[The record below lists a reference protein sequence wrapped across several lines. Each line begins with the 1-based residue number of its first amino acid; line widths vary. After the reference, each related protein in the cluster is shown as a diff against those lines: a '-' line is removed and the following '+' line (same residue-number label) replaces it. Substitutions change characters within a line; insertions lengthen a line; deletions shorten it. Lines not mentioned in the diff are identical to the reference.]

1 VECGVKR
8 EMAAVPLTAGP
19 GAVAAGSMAPMTN
32 AGRGITNWL
41 ERFGPLFAL
50 IALCVASALKSDD
63 FLKPQNLIN
72 ILQQWSAVGIV
83 AMGMTLVIGAGGI
96 DLSVGSMLALVGGA
110 GLIAVDSAA
119 EAGAPP
125 FICFIAGVGV
135 MLVGGAALGAVNGSL
150 VTLARIPPFIATLGG
165 MAAFRSLIQMKADGA
180 SINAASSVMTDYLDS
195 GITLSFL
202 KVGATADRPG
212 DPLVIPWGVALLAL
226 TVVVFWLLSSRTTLG
241 VYVRA
246 VGDNELA
253 ARYSAVKVGWVRFS
267 TYVMLGVCCG
277 VGAAISAARLN
288 SVSSS
293 AGGVLLELD
302 AIAAVVIGGT
312 RMSGGNTRILGTLCG
327 VLLLGVV
334 GNMLN
339 LIGVGTYAQGLVKA
353 AIIIG
358 AVLIQRGTR
367 G

>member
-1 VECGVKR
+1 
-8 EMAAVPLTAGP
+8 MA
-19 GAVAAGSMAPMTN
+19 N
-32 AGRGITNWL
+32 AGRGITHWL
-41 ERFGPLFAL
+41 ERFGPLLAL
-50 IALCVASALKSDD
+50 VALCIASALKSDD

-119 EAGAPP
+119 AAGASP
-125 FICFIAGVGV
+125 FLCFLAGIGV
-135 MLVGGAALGAVNGSL
+135 MLVGGAILGAINGSL

-180 SINAASSVMTDYLDS
+180 SINASSSVMTDYLDS

-202 KVGATADRPG
+202 KVGATADRAG
-212 DPLVIPWGVALLAL
+212 DPLMIPWGVTLFAAAVLF
-226 TVVVFWLLSSRTTLG
+226 FWLLSTRTTLG

-253 ARYSAVKVGWVRFS
+253 ARYSAVKVGWVRFT
-267 TYVMLGVCCG
+267 TYVMCGICCG

-353 AIIIG
+353 GIIIG

-367 G
+367 R